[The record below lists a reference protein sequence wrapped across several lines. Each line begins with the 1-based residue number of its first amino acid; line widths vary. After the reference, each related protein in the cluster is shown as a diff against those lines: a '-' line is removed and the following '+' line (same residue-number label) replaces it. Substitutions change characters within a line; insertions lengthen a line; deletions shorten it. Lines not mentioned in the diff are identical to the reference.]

1 MLRTVGRGPM
11 SINHV
16 DFGVMA
22 TSTDVTSIRAAE
34 EARPVADQ
42 QNFQAQ
48 FRGEV
53 QNKEHSVNA
62 KNDIDQGRMNAD
74 AQDKGSNEYMGDGG
88 KNRRGKNGDNP
99 PERQLTVEQ
108 MEKMAGNILDRNG
121 KPVDFRISS
130 GFDLK
135 I

>member
-1 MLRTVGRGPM
+1 M
-11 SINHV
+11 SINHI

-42 QNFQAQ
+42 QSFQTQ
-48 FRGEV
+48 FREEV
-53 QNKEHSVNA
+53 QNREHSVNA
-62 KNDIDQGRMNAD
+62 KNDIDQGQLNSD

-88 KNRRGKNGDNP
+88 KNRRGHGGNGENTP
-99 PERQLTVEQ
+99 PERQLSVEQ
-108 MEKMAGNILDRNG
+108 MEKMAGNMLDRNG
-121 KPVDFRISS
+121 KPVNLRISS

>member
-1 MLRTVGRGPM
+1 M

-16 DFGVMA
+16 DFGVVA
-22 TSTDVTSIRAAE
+22 TSTDVTSMRAAE
-34 EARPVADQ
+34 EARPYADQ

-48 FRGEV
+48 FREEV
-53 QNKEHSVNA
+53 ENREHSVNA
-62 KNDIDQGRMNAD
+62 KNDIDQGRMNSD

-88 KNRRGKNGDNP
+88 KNRRGSGNGDNQP

-108 MEKMAGNILDRNG
+108 MEKMAGNMLDRNG
-121 KPVDFRISS
+121 KPVDLRISS

>member
-1 MLRTVGRGPM
+1 
-11 SINHV
+11 
-16 DFGVMA
+16 MA
-22 TSTDVTSIRAAE
+22 GLPESRNDSTAL
-34 EARPVADQ
+34 
-42 QNFQAQ
+42 Q
-48 FRGEV
+48 FDTGW
-53 QNKEHSVNA
+53 
-62 KNDIDQGRMNAD
+62 ITM
-74 AQDKGSNEYMGDGG
+74 G